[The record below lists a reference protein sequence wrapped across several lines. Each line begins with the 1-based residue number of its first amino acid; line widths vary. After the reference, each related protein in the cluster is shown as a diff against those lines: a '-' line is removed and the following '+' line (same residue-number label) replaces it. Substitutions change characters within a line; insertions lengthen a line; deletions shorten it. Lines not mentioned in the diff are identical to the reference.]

1 MSTKIQISLG
11 VNVYVDT
18 TELEILNYLDKR
30 KFLLIDNLNSN
41 GKYVIKKL
49 LSKGVVTRTKRGNNV
64 YIQLRNGIEISKNQ

>member
-1 MSTKIQISLG
+1 MSTKIQISPS
-11 VNVYVDT
+11 VNVYVDA
-18 TELEILNYLDKR
+18 TELKILTYLEKT

-64 YIQLRNGIEISKNQ
+64 YIQLRNGIKISKNQ